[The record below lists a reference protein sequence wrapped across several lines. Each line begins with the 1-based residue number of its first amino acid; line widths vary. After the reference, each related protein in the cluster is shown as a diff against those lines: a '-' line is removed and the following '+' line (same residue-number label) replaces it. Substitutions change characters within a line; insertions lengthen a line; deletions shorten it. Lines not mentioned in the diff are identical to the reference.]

1 MQRIFTTCEPQFLPA
16 SGHNLVELRASEAV
30 PSRGAAPSVR
40 FFARSPSA
48 SRGGLATSVPATW
61 RDERTLVA
69 RAPETPYVGRAAV
82 QVALGSNGTLLATL
96 HHVTF
101 YDAAFESI
109 APSAGPVGG
118 GTEVTVRGQ
127 GLVETGRA
135 RALVHARLQRAPVGP
150 LGLRAQHRATVGK
163 EWRERAVPARV
174 LNGSALAFVMPPCGA
189 ACDGASAAR
198 EWSVHVAVGLLGD
211 APRPVWAAV
220 RRGIFWYRREPTIA
234 SVLPSATPVAGGAPL
249 LVRTRGGS
257 AREEPPVL
265 SLHDERHTVVLAGCN
280 ATDGDGGG
288 DGTLLRCVAP
298 PWPWPT
304 RAALSASVDG
314 QRFAP
319 TAHRLTYFAPLA
331 PTALSPRAGPTHG
344 GSAVRL
350 LVGGDRAAAA
360 RAAASAAAVLLGAS
374 APSTAPLAVRARC
387 RFTAAGGARRG
398 GRAAAAVEGPGT
410 LQTDGAVRCAAPR
423 AAHAGPVEVTA
434 ALRPTA
440 PAAAGENA
448 TSWSAPLRFDY
459 YEPPSISSIAPS
471 SGPADGG
478 TRVSVRG
485 ARFSV
490 ADGGVGFSVHAELG
504 ASASSDAAPVIE
516 WDGEATVPFPR
527 IAVVAPDEL
536 VMVSA
541 ALPPQLVR
549 PGAPAVRAGVTFLP
563 NGHDAA
569 GAPFPFT
576 FYTLRLDGVAPAQ
589 GPGCGGTRV
598 RVLGGGW
605 PAPGRLDDSR
615 AAVRWTAARGV
626 AACAGAPPR
635 TVEAASVGGDAIE
648 TLAPALPRGC
658 GAALE
663 VSLNGQQYEPL
674 GTGGVAYTAVS
685 DCGRGAHAA
694 ALVPPRALTSS

>member
-1 MQRIFTTCEPQFLPA
+1 MALP
-16 SGHNLVELRASEAV
+16 
-30 PSRGAAPSVR
+30 
-40 FFARSPSA
+40 
-48 SRGGLATSVPATW
+48 
-61 RDERTLVA
+61 
-69 RAPETPYVGRAAV
+69 
-82 QVALGSNGTLLATL
+82 
-96 HHVTF
+96 
-101 YDAAFESI
+101 
-109 APSAGPVGG
+109 
-118 GTEVTVRGQ
+118 
-127 GLVETGRA
+127 
-135 RALVHARLQRAPVGP
+135 
-150 LGLRAQHRATVGK
+150 
-163 EWRERAVPARV
+163 
-174 LNGSALAFVMPPCGA
+174 
-189 ACDGASAAR
+189 
-198 EWSVHVAVGLLGD
+198 
-211 APRPVWAAV
+211 PR
-220 RRGIFWYRREPTIA
+220 R
-234 SVLPSATPVAGGAPL
+234 
-249 LVRTRGGS
+249 
-257 AREEPPVL
+257 
-265 SLHDERHTVVLAGCN
+265 
-280 ATDGDGGG
+280 
-288 DGTLLRCVAP
+288 LRC
-298 PWPWPT
+298 
-304 RAALSASVDG
+304 
-314 QRFAP
+314 
-319 TAHRLTYFAPLA
+319 
-331 PTALSPRAGPTHG
+331 
-344 GSAVRL
+344 
-350 LVGGDRAAAA
+350 A
-360 RAAASAAAVLLGAS
+360 R
-374 APSTAPLAVRARC
+374 R
-387 RFTAAGGARRG
+387 RFTAAGGAAAG
-398 GRAAAAVEGPGT
+398 AAAAVEGPGIDA
-410 LQTDGAVRCAAPR
+410 DGAVRCAAPR

-459 YEPPSISSIAPS
+459 YEPPSISSITPS

-490 ADGGVGFSVHAELG
+490 ADGGVGFRVRAELG

-569 GAPFPFT
+569 GAPFPFD

-589 GPGCGGTRV
+589 GPGCGGTRP
-598 RVLGGGW
+598 R
-605 PAPGRLDDSR
+605 PGRRL
-615 AAVRWTAARGV
+615 AHGAARRQPCGGAV
-626 AACAGAPPR
+626 DGARGAACAGAPPR

-694 ALVPPRALTSS
+694 ALVPPLALA